1 MDNQAYLDQISTP
14 TSLKKTKNSNGS
26 FLKQIFIALGIAV
39 GLFALIAIFG
49 GIISANRISEK
60 DSAIALKLRSDNIQT
75 VITDY
80 NTSIKSSDLRSTN
93 TSLSG
98 ILSDVSST
106 LETYIT
112 STLSVKQ
119 KEYTKKV
126 VDKET
131 SALEELK
138 NELFEAK
145 INGLLDRTFAR
156 KMIYETQNLIN
167 YENTLKKATRNESLK
182 SYLSSSAN
190 SLMVLHDTFSD
201 FSENN

>member
-49 GIISANRISEK
+49 GIISANRVSEK

-126 VDKET
+126 VDKEA

-182 SYLSSSAN
+182 SYLSSSVN

>member
-26 FLKQIFIALGIAV
+26 FLKQVFIALGIAV

-49 GIISANRISEK
+49 GIISANRVSEK

-75 VITDY
+75 VITEY
-80 NTSIKSSDLRSTN
+80 NASIKSSDLRSTN

-126 VDKET
+126 VDKEA

>member
-14 TSLKKTKNSNGS
+14 TGPKKNKNSNGS
-26 FLKQIFIALGIAV
+26 FLKQIFIALGIAI
-39 GLFALIAIFG
+39 GLFILIAIFG
-49 GIISANRISEK
+49 GIISANRVSEK
-60 DSAIALKLRSDNIQT
+60 DSVIALKLRSDNIQT
-75 VITDY
+75 VITEY
-80 NTSIKSSDLRSTN
+80 NASIKSSDLRSTN

-126 VDKET
+126 VDKEA

-145 INGLLDRTFAR
+145 INGMLDRTFAR
-156 KMIYETQNLIN
+156 KMVYETQNLIN
-167 YENTLKKATRNESLK
+167 YENTLKKATGNESLK
-182 SYLSSSAN
+182 SYLSSSVN